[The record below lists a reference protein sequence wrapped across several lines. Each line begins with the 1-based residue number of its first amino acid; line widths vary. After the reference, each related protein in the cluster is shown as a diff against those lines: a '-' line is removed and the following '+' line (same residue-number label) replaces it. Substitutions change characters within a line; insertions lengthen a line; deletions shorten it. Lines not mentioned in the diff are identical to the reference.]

1 MLDMIFSYQSPMIW
15 DEKSSLLLVMLDIS
29 KKLDVF
35 APEFRGIDYIKTNDE
50 NTIVKS
56 SDFLFKIKVL
66 DECFQ

>member
-15 DEKSSLLLVMLDIS
+15 DEKSSLLLMMRDIS
-29 KKLDVF
+29 KKLYVF
-35 APEFRGIDYIKTNDE
+35 APEFRGIDYIKTNDI

-66 DECFQ
+66 DECFR